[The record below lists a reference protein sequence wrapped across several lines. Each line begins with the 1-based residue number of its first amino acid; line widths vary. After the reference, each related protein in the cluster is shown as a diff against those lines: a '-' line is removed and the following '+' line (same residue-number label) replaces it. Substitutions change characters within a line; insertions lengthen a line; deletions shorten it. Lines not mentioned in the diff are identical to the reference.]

1 MKIMELTIG
10 KMRGLQRISGSEGI
24 FSICAMD
31 HRGSLESRICADLS
45 PEVCREGV
53 TGFKLELCRALAA
66 GASAVLLDPIY
77 GAAQAIA
84 GGLVPRSTGL
94 LVSLESSGYTG
105 SSQARETELLPAWS
119 VAKIKR
125 MGADA
130 VKLLVYYRPDL
141 EELASRQR
149 AVVQLV
155 ALACRRYD
163 IPCLVEAVS
172 YAVGA
177 EVDEP
182 GLYAQRKP
190 ELVITTARQLTA
202 LPIDVLKAEFPAD
215 LHSHTDLEMLEICL
229 ELDAASAKPWVILS
243 GGADY
248 AAFERQVTL
257 ACRAGASGFLAGR
270 AIWQEAV
277 GIEEEGQRRR
287 FLETT
292 ALSRLRKLSG
302 LACKHGTPW
311 HLKKGL
317 RTGHAGDISGDW
329 YQNYAE
335 TQI

>member
-1 MKIMELTIG
+1 MDLTIG
-10 KMRGLQRISGSEGI
+10 KIRGLQRISGSEGI
-24 FSICAMD
+24 FTICAMD
-31 HRGSLESRICADLS
+31 HRGSLESKMCAGLT
-45 PEVCREGV
+45 PEVCLEDM
-53 TGFKLELCRALAA
+53 TSFKLELCRALAA

-77 GAAQAIA
+77 GAAQAMA
-84 GGLVPRSTGL
+84 GGVVPRTSGL

-149 AVVQLV
+149 ALVQLV
-155 ALACRRYD
+155 AQACRRYD
-163 IPCLVEAVS
+163 IPCLVEATS

-177 EVDEP
+177 EVGNP
-182 GLYAQRKP
+182 GLFARRKP
-190 ELVITTARQLTA
+190 ELVITTARQLTV

-215 LHSHTDLEMLEICL
+215 LNLIHSDSELLEICR

-243 GGADY
+243 AGADY
-248 AAFERQVTL
+248 ATFERQVGL

-277 GIEEEGQRRR
+277 EMDDEEERRC

-292 ALSRLRKLSG
+292 ALGRLKKLSS
-302 LACKHGTPW
+302 LARRHGTPW
-311 HLKKGL
+311 QCKKGL
-317 RTGHAGDISGDW
+317 QNGHAGAISGDW
-329 YQNYAE
+329 YRNYAE
-335 TQI
+335 AQL